1 MHNNV
6 AYLHLNAIFG
16 DFNFMHMRIFLFA
29 LFIALQTIAM
39 AQSGTIRG
47 FVYDRESGEP
57 IIFTNVFLKGTQQGA
72 STDVNGYYSITK
84 ITPGD
89 YTVLVTAL
97 GYDTASEKISIKN
110 GQVLNVKLF
119 IATQAQVLGT
129 VEVSADKV
137 ESQNEVKMSVQKITP
152 KEIAKLPSVG
162 GEADIAQYMQV
173 LPGVVFTGDQG
184 GQLYIRG
191 GSPVQNKVLLDG
203 MIVYNPFH
211 SIGLFSVFDTDIIRN
226 ADVYTGGYSAEYGG
240 RISSVMDI
248 TTIDGNY
255 NETHGNLSLTTFGG
269 KLNLEGPLMRPKTL
283 GGSSISGIASLK
295 HSYLDQSSKLLYTYI
310 DEDGLPFNYTDA
322 YGKITF
328 SGENGS
334 KANVFGLAFTD
345 NVQYQSISDLNWR
358 NLGAGANFLLIP
370 TGNPVLIDGN
380 IAYSNYSIF
389 LDVPDRNQS
398 QSKIAGFNGSLNF
411 TYFMGDDDLKYGIE
425 VVGFSTDYTFYN
437 SANRLIQ
444 QQESTT
450 ELAVYAKYKKKI
462 GNLVLDPSVRLHYYA
477 SLRTPSFEPRIGAK
491 WNLTDNIRLKG
502 AAGVYSQNLIAANS
516 DRDVVNLFNGYLS
529 GPDNLQK
536 TFTDENGNTRD
547 VKHALQKANH
557 FIIGSEF
564 DVSKRIKVN
573 VEGYYKFF
581 SQLTNINRNKIF
593 ADNKENADRADV
605 FKKDFII
612 ETGRAYGV
620 DFVLKYDVKN
630 LNLYAV
636 YSLGKVTRWDGIQ
649 TYAPVFDRRHNVNF
663 VGSYEFG
670 ENRAWEADVRWN
682 MGSGF
687 PFTQTVGFYEQYN
700 FDGENSDLLQSNGD
714 VGVIYDKLNGGRL
727 PYYHRLDLTLKRT
740 FALSVNSQLVA
751 NIGVTNAYNRENI
764 FYFDRINFERVNQ
777 LPFMP
782 SAGIALSF

>member
-6 AYLHLNAIFG
+6 AYLHLNATFG
-16 DFNFMHMRIFLFA
+16 DFNFRHMRILLLA
-29 LFIALQTIAM
+29 LFIALQTAAM
-39 AQSGTIRG
+39 AQSGTVRG

-72 STDVNGYYSITK
+72 STDVNGFYSITK
-84 ITPGD
+84 IAPGD

-129 VEVSADKV
+129 VEVSADKE

-152 KEIAKLPSVG
+152 KEITKLPSVG

-240 RISSVMDI
+240 RISSIMDI

-269 KLNLEGPLMRPKTL
+269 KLNIEGPLMRPKTL

-310 DEDGLPFNYTDA
+310 DKDGLPFNYTDA

-345 NVQYQSISDLNWR
+345 NVKYQSISDLNWR

-380 IAYSNYSIF
+380 LAYSNYSIF

-398 QSKIAGFNGSLNF
+398 QSQIAGFNGSLNF

-437 SANRLIQ
+437 SSNRLIQ

-502 AAGVYSQNLIAANS
+502 AAGIYSQNLIAANS
-516 DRDVVNLFNGYLS
+516 DRDVVNLFSGYLS

-547 VKHALQKANH
+547 VTHALQKANH
-557 FIIGSEF
+557 FILGSEF

-593 ADNKENADRADV
+593 TDNRENADRADV

-620 DFVLKYDVKN
+620 DLVLKYDVKN

-670 ENRAWEADVRWN
+670 KNRAWEADVRWN

-687 PFTQTVGFYEQYN
+687 PFTQTLGFYEQYN

-714 VGVIYDKLNGGRL
+714 IGVIYDKINGGRL

>member
-1 MHNNV
+1 
-6 AYLHLNAIFG
+6 LL
-16 DFNFMHMRIFLFA
+16 LA
-29 LFIALQTIAM
+29 LFIALQTAAM
-39 AQSGTIRG
+39 AQSGTVRG

-670 ENRAWEADVRWN
+670 KNRAWEADVRWN

>member
-16 DFNFMHMRIFLFA
+16 DFNFRHMRILLFA
-29 LFIALQTIAM
+29 LFIALQTVAM

-670 ENRAWEADVRWN
+670 KNRAWEADVRWN

-714 VGVIYDKLNGGRL
+714 VGVIYDKINGGRL

>member
-1 MHNNV
+1 
-6 AYLHLNAIFG
+6 
-16 DFNFMHMRIFLFA
+16 MRILLFA
-29 LFIALQTIAM
+29 LFIALQTVAM